1 MIHYSVE
8 NQLHDL
14 ITTNLVNFAK
24 YIHSKYTIYDKEDE
38 QELDKTDI
46 VRLAHDYSDLLTNN
60 TMKDKISS
68 TPSTSTTT
76 ESKRGRKPK
85 GSIPKEVIPC
95 DFLLTKGK
103 RSGSF
108 CGKPASENSRCKNHE
123 LMNLVV
129 NENENEKK
137 ITPIIY
143 KGKNCATDGTFIFTR
158 DLTEKISTYNENLN
172 ESVIFPEKDLEL

>member
-46 VRLAHDYSDLLTNN
+46 VRLAQDYSELLTNN
-60 TMKDKISS
+60 TIKDKISS
-68 TPSTSTTT
+68 TTIKT

-123 LMNLVV
+123 LMKLSL

-137 ITPIIY
+137 IKSIIY
-143 KGKNCATDGTFIFTR
+143 KGKNCATDGNFIFTR
-158 DLTEKISTYNENLN
+158 DLTEKIGTFDENLN
-172 ESVIFPEKDLEL
+172 DSVIFPEKELEL

>member
-1 MIHYSVE
+1 MIYYSLE
-8 NQLHDL
+8 NQLHEL
-14 ITTNLVNFAK
+14 ITTNLENFAK
-24 YIHSKYTIYDKEDE
+24 YIHSKYTIYDTEDE

-46 VRLAHDYSDLLTNN
+46 VRLAQDYSDLLTTN
-60 TMKDKISS
+60 TTKENISS
-68 TPSTSTTT
+68 STMVKT

-108 CGKPASENSRCKNHE
+108 CGKSASENSRCKNHE

-129 NENENEKK
+129 NENENERK
-137 ITPIIY
+137 ITSIIY
-143 KGKNCATDGTFIFTR
+143 KGKKCATDGTFIFST
-158 DLTEKISTYNENLN
+158 DLTEKIGTYDENLN
-172 ESVIFPEKDLEL
+172 ESVIFPEKELEL